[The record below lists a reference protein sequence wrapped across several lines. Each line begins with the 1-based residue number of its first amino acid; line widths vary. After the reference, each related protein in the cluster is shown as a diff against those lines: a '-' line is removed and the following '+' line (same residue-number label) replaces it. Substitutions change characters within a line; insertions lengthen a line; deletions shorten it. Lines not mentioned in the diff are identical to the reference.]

1 MVEDNGS
8 PRGRIRRL
16 VNNERKFLWSPSGNV
31 AVVGRVRGDLP
42 QKALKEALRRIP
54 EKHPLLASRVEQDG
68 DRALWFVHD
77 PEIEIPLRVVE
88 RESDEHWIGEV
99 GREVRTPWDQFRG
112 PLIRFVLVYSPAV
125 SEVMAFSQHAIC
137 DGTALA
143 FLIRD
148 VLSLVADPEQKLQRL
163 VPDFTLT
170 EVLGDEAFG
179 GGMGSRIKNF
189 VVNRYNKQWRKNPV
203 YVDHDDYLAIQR
215 AYADKFEY
223 GCVLLELDEPQT
235 RALTGACREHG
246 VTVNTALTAALA
258 AAFQE
263 FYGGGREEARRMALP
278 FDLRRRTDP
287 PLGDVFCLMV
297 GSVEVAFRYRSA
309 RSFWENAREL
319 HRSIVDK
326 IEGRAV
332 FEAAVMMEL
341 LDPTLVDVIVS
352 FSLLAGDVPEGSP
365 RYGKM
370 SRFAGD
376 RRSIANSIA
385 DRFLKSLPSIINTN
399 LGRLGF
405 PVEYGGLELETM
417 YFAPAGS
424 THIPLIV
431 GALGVAGGMTATFN
445 YLKPRGSDDAKRV
458 EIFRVR
464 DIAYKYLDVRGPR
477 ASPG

>member
-1 MVEDNGS
+1 MVKQEGS
-8 PRGRIRRL
+8 PEGRIRRL

-31 AVVGRVRGDLP
+31 AVVGRVRGDLT
-42 QKALKEALRRIP
+42 QEALRGALRRIP
-54 EKHPLLASRVEQDG
+54 EKHPLTASRVRQDEE
-68 DRALWFVHD
+68 RALWFVHD
-77 PEIEIPLRVVE
+77 PEIEIPLRVVD
-88 RESDEHWIGEV
+88 RASDEGWIGEV
-99 GREVRTPWDQFRG
+99 GREIRTPWDQFRG
-112 PLIRFVLVYSPAV
+112 PLIRFVLVYSPEV
-125 SEVMAFSQHAIC
+125 SEVIAFSQHSIC

-148 VLSLVADPEQKLQRL
+148 VLSLVADPEERLERL

-179 GGMGSRIKNF
+179 GGMGGRIKGF

-203 YVDHDDYLAIQR
+203 YVDHEDYLAIQG

-223 GCVLLELDEPQT
+223 GCVLLELDEVQT
-235 RALTGACREHG
+235 KALTGACREHR
-246 VTVNTALTAALA
+246 VTVNTALTAALV

-263 FYGGGREEARRMALP
+263 FYGGGREEARRIALP
-278 FDLRRRTDP
+278 FDLRRRTSP

-297 GSVEVAFRYRSA
+297 GSVEVAFRYRSG

-319 HRSIVDK
+319 HRAIVGK

-332 FEAAVMMEL
+332 LEAAVMIEL
-341 LDPTLVDVIVS
+341 LDPTLVDVMLS
-352 FSLLAGDVPEGSP
+352 FSLLAREVPEGSP
-365 RYGKM
+365 RYEKM

-376 RRSIANSIA
+376 GRSIANSMA

-405 PVEYGGLELETM
+405 PERYGGLELETM

-424 THIPLIV
+424 IHIPLIV
-431 GALGVAGGMTATFN
+431 GALGVAGRMTATFN

-458 EIFRVR
+458 ETFRIR
-464 DIAYKYLDVRGPR
+464 DLVYKYLGVPGPR
-477 ASPG
+477 EGPG

>member
-1 MVEDNGS
+1 MQESVSVPEGA
-8 PRGRIRRL
+8 IRRL

-31 AVVGRVRGDLP
+31 AVVGRVRGDLS
-42 QKALKEALRRIP
+42 QEALRGALRRIP
-54 EKHPLLASRVEQDG
+54 ERHPLLSSRVSQDEERG
-68 DRALWFVHD
+68 LWFVHD

-88 RESDEHWIGEV
+88 RASEEQWMGEV

-125 SEVMAFSQHAIC
+125 SEVIAFSQHAIC

-143 FLIRD
+143 FLLRD
-148 VLSLVADPEQKLQRL
+148 VLSLVADPEGRLERL

-179 GGMGSRIKNF
+179 GGIGDRIKNL
-189 VVNRYNKQWRKNPV
+189 VVNRYNRQWRRNPV
-203 YVDHDDYLAIQR
+203 YVDHEDYLAIQR
-215 AYADKFEY
+215 AYADKYEY
-223 GCVLLELDEPQT
+223 GCILLELDESQT
-235 RALTGACREHG
+235 GALTKACREHG

-263 FYGGGREEARRMALP
+263 LRGGRESRIALP

-297 GSVEVAFRYRSA
+297 GSVEVAFRYRLG
-309 RSFWENAREL
+309 RGFWENAREL
-319 HRSIVDK
+319 HRSVVEK

-341 LDPTLVDVIVS
+341 LDPTLVDVMVS
-352 FSLLAGDVPEGSP
+352 FSLLAGEVPEGSP
-365 RYGKM
+365 RYEKM

-376 RRSIANSIA
+376 RRSVANSMA
-385 DRFLKSLPSIINTN
+385 ERFLKSLPSIVNTN

-405 PVEYGGLELETM
+405 PVRYGGLELETM
-417 YFAPAGS
+417 YFSPAGS

-431 GALGVAGGMTATFN
+431 GALGVAGRMTATFN
-445 YLKPRGSDDAKRV
+445 YLKTRGSREDARR
-458 EIFRVR
+458 EEMIGIRNL
-464 DIAYKYLDVRGPR
+464 AYKYLF
-477 ASPG
+477 SQES

>member
-1 MVEDNGS
+1 MKES
-8 PRGRIRRL
+8 TITSSQEIRRL
-16 VNNERKFLWSPSGNV
+16 VNNERKFLCSPSGNV

-42 QKALKEALRRIP
+42 QEALRGALRRIP
-54 EKHPLLASRVEQDG
+54 EKHPLLASRVRQDEERG
-68 DRALWFVHD
+68 LWFVHD

-88 RESDEHWIGEV
+88 RASDEQWMGEV
-99 GREVRTPWDQFRG
+99 GREIRTPWDQFRG

-125 SEVMAFSQHAIC
+125 SEVIAFSQHAIC

-148 VLSLVADPEQKLQRL
+148 VLSLVADPEERLEPL
-163 VPDFTLT
+163 VPDLTLT
-170 EVLGDEAFG
+170 QVLGDEALG
-179 GGMGSRIKNF
+179 GGIGNRIKNL

-203 YVDHDDYLAIQR
+203 YVDHEDYLAIHR

-223 GCVLLELDEPQT
+223 GCVLLELDESQT
-235 RALTGACREHG
+235 RALTEACREHG

-263 FYGGGREEARRMALP
+263 FHGGGREEARRIALP
-278 FDLRRRTDP
+278 FDLRRRTSP

-297 GSVEVAFRYRSA
+297 GSIEVAFRYRQA
-309 RSFWENAREL
+309 RPFWANAKEL

-326 IEGRAV
+326 IESRAV

-341 LDPTLVDVIVS
+341 LDPTLVDVMVS
-352 FSLLAGDVPEGSP
+352 FSLLAGEVPEGSP
-365 RYGKM
+365 RYEKM

-376 RRSIANSIA
+376 RRNVANGMA
-385 DRFLKSLPSIINTN
+385 DRFLKSLPSIVNTN
-399 LGRLGF
+399 LGRLEF
-405 PVEYGGLELETM
+405 PERYGPLELETI

-431 GALGVAGGMTATFN
+431 GALGVRGRMTATFN
-445 YLKPRGSDDAKRV
+445 YLKPRGSQDNTQRN
-458 EIFRVR
+458 EMIGIR
-464 DIAYKYLDVRGPR
+464 DLVLKYLGV
-477 ASPG
+477 

>member
-1 MVEDNGS
+1 VQESISVPEGA
-8 PRGRIRRL
+8 IRRL

-31 AVVGRVRGDLP
+31 AVVGRVRGDLS
-42 QKALKEALRRIP
+42 QEALRWALRRVP
-54 EKHPLLASRVEQDG
+54 ERHPLLASRVSQDEERG
-68 DRALWFVHD
+68 LWFVHD

-88 RESDEHWIGEV
+88 RASEEQWIGEV

-125 SEVMAFSQHAIC
+125 SEVIAFSQHAIC

-148 VLSLVADPEQKLQRL
+148 VLSLVADPEERLERL

-179 GGMGSRIKNF
+179 GGIGDRIKNL
-189 VVNRYNKQWRKNPV
+189 VVNRYNRQWRRNPV
-203 YVDHDDYLAIQR
+203 YVDYEDYLAIQR

-223 GCVLLELDEPQT
+223 GCVLLELDESQT
-235 RALTGACREHG
+235 GALTKACREHG

-263 FYGGGREEARRMALP
+263 LHGGGRESRIALP

-297 GSVEVAFRYRSA
+297 GSVEVAFRYRLG
-309 RSFWENAREL
+309 RGFWENAREL
-319 HRSIVDK
+319 HRSVVEK

-341 LDPTLVDVIVS
+341 LDPTLVDVMVS
-352 FSLLAGDVPEGSP
+352 FSLLAGEVPEGSP
-365 RYGKM
+365 RYEKM

-376 RRSIANSIA
+376 RRSVANSMA
-385 DRFLKSLPSIINTN
+385 ERFLKSLPSIVNTN

-405 PVEYGGLELETM
+405 PERYGVLELETM
-417 YFAPAGS
+417 YFSPAGS
-424 THIPLIV
+424 AHIPLIV
-431 GALGVAGGMTATFN
+431 GALGVAGRMTATFN
-445 YLKPRGSDDAKRV
+445 YLKTRGSREDARR
-458 EIFRVR
+458 EEMIGIRNL
-464 DIAYKYLDVRGPR
+464 AYKYLL
-477 ASPG
+477 SQES

>member
-1 MVEDNGS
+1 MMEKTMS
-8 PRGRIRRL
+8 PPQEIRRL

-42 QKALKEALRRIP
+42 QEALRGALRRIP
-54 EKHPLLASRVEQDG
+54 EKHPLLASRVRQDG
-68 DRALWFVHD
+68 ERALWFVHD
-77 PEIEIPLRVVE
+77 PEIEVPLRVVE
-88 RESDEHWIGEV
+88 RASDEGWIDEV
-99 GREVRTPWDQFRG
+99 GWEIRTPWDQFRG
-112 PLIRFVLVYSPAV
+112 PLIRFVLVYSPVV
-125 SEVMAFSQHAIC
+125 SEVIAFSQHSIC

-148 VLSLVADPEQKLQRL
+148 VLSLVADPEERLERL
-163 VPDFTLT
+163 VPDFTLI

-179 GGMGSRIKNF
+179 GGMGGRIKNF

-203 YVDHDDYLAIQR
+203 YVDHDDYLAIHG

-235 RALTGACREHG
+235 KALTGACREHG
-246 VTVNTALTAALA
+246 VTVNTALTAALV

-263 FYGGGREEARRMALP
+263 FYGGGREEARRIALP
-278 FDLRRRTDP
+278 FDLRRRTSP

-297 GSVEVAFRYRSA
+297 GSVEVAFRYRQA
-309 RSFWENAREL
+309 RPFWENAREL
-319 HRSIVDK
+319 HRSIVEK

-341 LDPTLVDVIVS
+341 LDPTLVDVMLS
-352 FSLLAGDVPEGSP
+352 FSLLAREVPEGSP
-365 RYGKM
+365 RYEKM

-376 RRSIANSIA
+376 GRSIANSMA

-405 PVEYGGLELETM
+405 PERYGGLELETM

-424 THIPLIV
+424 IHIPLIV
-431 GALGVAGGMTATFN
+431 GALGVAGRMTATFN

-458 EIFRVR
+458 ETFRIR
-464 DIAYKYLDVRGPR
+464 DLAYKYLGVPGPR
-477 ASPG
+477 EGPG